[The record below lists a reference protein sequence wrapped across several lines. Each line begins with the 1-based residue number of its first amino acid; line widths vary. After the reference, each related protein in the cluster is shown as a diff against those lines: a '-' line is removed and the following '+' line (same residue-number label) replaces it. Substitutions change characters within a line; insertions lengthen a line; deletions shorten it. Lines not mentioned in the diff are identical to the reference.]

1 MRANCDSIDRNL
13 SRVGQGGFT
22 LVQTLV
28 VAAIMIVVSAI
39 ALPSFVNSTHPV
51 QIRND
56 ARALASLITMAR
68 MRAATEFAHVQLYC
82 TLTPASG
89 PPNCQ
94 LQSMGF
100 NAATWTNEPQT
111 VYLSQGV
118 KFGIPATIT
127 TPVKNQTTGAY
138 QGDQSENTPTA
149 TANPVIVFNSR
160 GLPVDAATGKISNP
174 DYALYLTDNAGNYYA
189 VTVNQTGHPSV
200 YRWDSVGHAF
210 INLSEYGTGTS
221 GT

>member
-1 MRANCDSIDRNL
+1 MRENKDKIDTRL
-13 SRVGQGGFT
+13 SRVRQGGFT
-22 LVQTLV
+22 LVQTMV
-28 VAAIMIVVSAI
+28 VASIVILVSAI
-39 ALPSFVNSTHPV
+39 AVPSFVNSTRPG

-56 ARALASLITMAR
+56 ARTLASLVTMAR
-68 MRAATEFAHVQLYC
+68 MRASTEFAHVQLYC
-82 TLTPASG
+82 TLAPASG

-100 NAATWTNEPQT
+100 NAATWTAEPQT
-111 VYLSQGV
+111 IYLSKGV
-118 KFGIPATIT
+118 SFGIPATIT

-138 QGDQSENTPTA
+138 QGNQAQNTPTA
-149 TANPVIVFNSR
+149 TANPTIIFNTR
-160 GLPVDAATGKISNP
+160 GLPVDVATGKIFAP
-174 DYALYLTDNAGNYYA
+174 DYALYLTDNAGHYYA

-200 YRWDSVGHAF
+200 YRWASATLAF